1 MAKYPLKGKT
11 VVLSGASG
19 GIGACIAELLVNKYG
34 ARVIGIGRNEQKLAA
49 VKQKLKAGRQFF
61 VRGV

>member
-34 ARVIGIGRNEQKLAA
+34 ARVMKIS
-49 VKQKLKAGRQFF
+49 KAEVFSDLF
-61 VRGV
+61 